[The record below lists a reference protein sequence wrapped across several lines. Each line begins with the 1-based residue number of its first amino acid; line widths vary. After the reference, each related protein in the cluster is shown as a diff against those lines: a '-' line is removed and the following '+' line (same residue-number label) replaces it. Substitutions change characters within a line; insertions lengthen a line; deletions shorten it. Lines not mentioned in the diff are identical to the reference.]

1 MRSGPRFFYLHGFA
15 SGPGSK
21 KGVALAAHYALQG
34 VDLQRLNLRVPS
46 LAQLRFSTM
55 LQVVREA
62 ISDPLDRAERA
73 VLFGSSLGGL
83 VAAHVAAAE
92 ARVAALVL
100 LAPAFDLVPRWR
112 ARLGEAGW
120 RSWQQSGWLPT
131 LDHTTGEQAQVDFG
145 FIADLQEHCSPDF
158 PDVRVPT
165 LIIHG
170 RGDDVV
176 DIAASRR
183 FTADRRQVRLVEV
196 DDGHE
201 LTHSLATI
209 AAEADAFLRP
219 FLGVPEGRSAAD
231 ENRYRGHALPVARP
245 ALDPSSLSPYISS
258 GYPEPFAS
266 RVLPRERRALGDALG
281 LTRIGVNL
289 TTLPPNKESAMRHW
303 HTHEDELIFVIEGEV
318 VLRTEEGEQTLT
330 AGMCAGFPAGVQ
342 SGHQLIN
349 RSSRD
354 ARYLEISNRD
364 ASDVAEYPAVDLAYL
379 PGGKAVFVHKDGTAY

>member
-34 VDLQRLNLRVPS
+34 VELQRLNLRVPS

-55 LQVVREA
+55 LQVVQEA
-62 ISDPLDRAERA
+62 IGAPRERAERA

-83 VAAHVAAAE
+83 VAAHVAAAD

-100 LAPAFDLVPRWR
+100 LAPAFELVPRWR

-120 RSWQQSGWLPT
+120 RAWQQSGWLPT

-145 FIADLQEHCSPDF
+145 FIADLQQHCSPDF

-165 LIIHG
+165 LIVHG

-183 FTADRRQVRLVEV
+183 FAAGRRHVCLVEV

-219 FLGVPEGRSAAD
+219 FLGAPQGRLAAD
-231 ENRYRGHALPVARP
+231 ENQEAA
-245 ALDPSSLSPYISS
+245 
-258 GYPEPFAS
+258 
-266 RVLPRERRALGDALG
+266 
-281 LTRIGVNL
+281 
-289 TTLPPNKESAMRHW
+289 
-303 HTHEDELIFVIEGEV
+303 
-318 VLRTEEGEQTLT
+318 RTE
-330 AGMCAGFPAGVQ
+330 P
-342 SGHQLIN
+342 
-349 RSSRD
+349 R
-354 ARYLEISNRD
+354 
-364 ASDVAEYPAVDLAYL
+364 
-379 PGGKAVFVHKDGTAY
+379 